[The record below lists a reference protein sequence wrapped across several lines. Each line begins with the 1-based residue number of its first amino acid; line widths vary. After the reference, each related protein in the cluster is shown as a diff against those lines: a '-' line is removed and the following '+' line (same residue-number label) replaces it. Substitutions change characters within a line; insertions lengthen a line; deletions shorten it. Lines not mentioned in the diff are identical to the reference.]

1 MNTWHYLHTDVALL
15 AFTKTNGEFDFELHY
30 ECRGMHLLKERIER
44 FLSELALLKGPAVTA
59 WSQFDGFTLI
69 RESSEQIQN
78 AENPERSVESFVYV
92 SVLWVFCPVNTLGHS
107 PKNGIYF
114 CSARHIFSH
123 IGICH

>member
-59 WSQFDGFTLI
+59 LRQFDAFTLI
-69 RESSEQIQN
+69 RESWKQIQN
-78 AENPERSVESFVYV
+78 AGLSPSAFCEKNPERSVESF
-92 SVLWVFCPVNTLGHS
+92 C
-107 PKNGIYF
+107 I
-114 CSARHIFSH
+114 CSHGLEFFSGNRAR
-123 IGICH
+123 

>member
-59 WSQFDGFTLI
+59 LSQFDAFTLI
-69 RESSEQIQN
+69 RESWEQIQN
-78 AENPERSVESFVYV
+78 VERIWSAALHHLYMFLFFGYSFG
-92 SVLWVFCPVNTLGHS
+92 TRARS
-107 PKNGIYF
+107 P
-114 CSARHIFSH
+114 
-123 IGICH
+123 

>member
-1 MNTWHYLHTDVALL
+1 MESSILNYIMSAEECIYLRKGL
-15 AFTKTNGEFDFELHY
+15 NE
-30 ECRGMHLLKERIER
+30 
-44 FLSELALLKGPAVTA
+44 SELALLKGPAVTA
-59 WSQFDGFTLI
+59 LSQFDAFTLI
-69 RESSEQIQN
+69 RESWEQIQN
-78 AENPERSVESFVYV
+78 AEKPERSVASFVYV